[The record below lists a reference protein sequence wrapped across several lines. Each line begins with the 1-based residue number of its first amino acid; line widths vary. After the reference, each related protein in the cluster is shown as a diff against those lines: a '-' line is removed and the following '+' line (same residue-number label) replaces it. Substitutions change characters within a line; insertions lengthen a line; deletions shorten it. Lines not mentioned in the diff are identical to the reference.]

1 MDNKI
6 IENDKNNNED
16 KINDLNNKIKINFHK
31 TNYLNKEDLI
41 LEKKNDNK
49 ERNINLKSNNNYENN
64 FNDYNNSNDN
74 IIKDNFDNENFND
87 KEIDEEDNIS
97 NNNNISHDSNI
108 NQNNN
113 NNNPIIKSYDDIY
126 FIDTYND
133 YTNNIIFIISC
144 CSKFV
149 KSFNYNSNTL
159 YQIYQDHEK
168 ESSIHSSAVVTESEN
183 IVKLIDSCMD
193 GYIRIWNFH
202 ENILLN
208 RINISAQGIKGICL
222 WDENHIFV
230 ACDERCIKLVQFNDG
245 IIENIMFGHKGKV
258 CCIKQI
264 FHEKYGKCLV
274 SKGWGL
280 DTIKLWVNNELI

>member
-1 MDNKI
+1 MNRK
-6 IENDKNNNED
+6 
-16 KINDLNNKIKINFHK
+16 LK
-31 TNYLNKEDLI
+31 T
-41 LEKKNDNK
+41 
-49 ERNINLKSNNNYENN
+49 NNNYENN
-64 FNDYNNSNDN
+64 FNDYNNSDDN
-74 IIKDNFDNENFND
+74 FINDNFDND
-87 KEIDEEDNIS
+87 KVIDEEDNIS
-97 NNNNISHDSNI
+97 NNNNISNDSNI
-108 NQNNN
+108 KQYNNN
-113 NNNPIIKSYDDIY
+113 INIKPYDDIY
-126 FIDTYND
+126 YIDTYYDNSIN
-133 YTNNIIFIISC
+133 TIFIISC

-168 ESSIHSSAVVTESEN
+168 ESSIHSSALVTESEN

-202 ENILLN
+202 ENILLK
-208 RINISAQGIKGICL
+208 RIKISDQGIKGICL

-230 ACDERCIKLVQFNDG
+230 GCDERCIKLVQFNDE

-258 CCIKQI
+258 CCVKRI

-280 DTIKLWVNNELI
+280 DVIKLWVNNESI